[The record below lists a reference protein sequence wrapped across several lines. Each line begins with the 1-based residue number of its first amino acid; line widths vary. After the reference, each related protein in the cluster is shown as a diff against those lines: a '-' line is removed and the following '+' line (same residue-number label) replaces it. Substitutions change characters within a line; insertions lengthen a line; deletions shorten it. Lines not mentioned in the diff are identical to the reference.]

1 MIQNRFGT
9 IFGEGEDP
17 FVNNEEQG
25 MITNAYTVRTDMMR
39 MALHKRTDINKECD
53 YPETAQ
59 IKIID
64 YKEMYDRSAIGNRV
78 VSVLPAE
85 SWQVSPEIFEDDDP
99 DTETEFEK
107 AWADLG
113 RFLLEEESFFENEDE
128 KGNPIW
134 EYLHRADR
142 LSGIGHFGIILI
154 GIDDGKPLHEA
165 VDGFE
170 DPEVGDLKGP
180 MFVNNKVAS
189 DPKDDKKEGGKGTK
203 RNLLYLS
210 VFDESCITSMVY
222 EPNQSSPRYRKPKF
236 YNIDLGINDTTEYT
250 AAGRE
255 GRSIKVH
262 WSRCIHIVD
271 NMDSSEVFGVPRQRS
286 VWNHLLDLM
295 KVYGGGAEG
304 FWKNCVMRIFLET
317 HPQLGGDVTI
327 DEEGIKEKMW
337 DMDNGLQKHAAL
349 MGMSAK
355 TVAPTVVDPSP
366 HVNTQ
371 IEAICIKIPIPKR
384 VFMGSER
391 GELASGQ
398 DDGTWNDTV
407 RGRRNEYVIP
417 RIIAPFVNRLIK
429 MKVLPTPKS
438 LTANWPDPETM
449 KPLEKAQLA
458 LTRADTMAHYIAG
471 KVDMLIDP
479 MDFLTREM
487 GFSDDE
493 ADTILERAVE
503 RAEGVAEEQEAE
515 RVKLAGEQE
524 AANEKLAKAQPAPV
538 VAPGAP
544 SPDGKPGFPPKAKA
558 DGKPG
563 FPPKAKAAPKPA
575 AGVAKPP
582 KAAAKAPAP
591 KVKNEMNTESEQTLN
606 ALSLLHGGGHSKKAN
621 AKRAAAKG
629 GKMLD
634 KPSSAFKSLN
644 PDGKDTEQKF
654 MDKDGNYTPERVKLH
669 DEIVAK
675 IIATATPVDDPVSYI
690 MGGGPAAGKSSS
702 IRSGQVSPP
711 KNSVMIAGD
720 ELKAELPEYKE
731 MFAKKNMGAASMV
744 HEESSHLSKRIQK
757 EASLAGYNTLLD
769 GTGDSSVKKLREKT
783 DLMRAKGQKVVGVY
797 ATVSTETAV
806 KRNVARAKVEGRIV
820 PEAAVRASHAG
831 VSRTVPEAIKQGIY
845 DEFTLFDTN
854 GKSPRKVA
862 SAKGTNLT
870 VHEPKLWQD
879 FLDKGTE

>member
-1 MIQNRFGT
+1 MVQNRFGT

-17 FVNNEEQG
+17 FVNNEEQE
-25 MITNAYTVRTDMMR
+25 MITNAYTVRTDMLR
-39 MALHKRTDINKECD
+39 QALHKRKDINKECD
-53 YPETAQ
+53 YPETSQ

-64 YKEMYDRSAIGNRV
+64 YLEMYERSAIGNRV

-85 SWQVSPEIFEDDDP
+85 SWQISPEIFEDDDP
-99 DTETEFEK
+99 DTETEFEA

-113 RFLLEEESFFENEDE
+113 RYLLEEESFFANDE
-128 KGNPIW
+128 EHGNPIW

-154 GIDDGKPLHEA
+154 GIDDGKSLLEPVE
-165 VDGFE
+165 GFE
-170 DPEVGDLKGP
+170 DQEPGDLSPGP
-180 MFVNNKVAS
+180 MFVNNKDTNGDVK
-189 DPKDDKKEGGKGTK
+189 KDSGGKDKAKGAK
-203 RNLLYLS
+203 RSLLYLS

-250 AAGRE
+250 TAGRE

-262 WSRCIHIVD
+262 WSRCIHLAD

-429 MKVLPTPKS
+429 MGVLPKPKS
-438 LTANWPDPETM
+438 LTVNWPDPETM
-449 KPLEKAQLA
+449 KPIEQAQLA
-458 LTRADTMAHYIAG
+458 VHRVDAMSKYIAG

-487 GFSDDE
+487 GFTDDE
-493 ADTILERAVE
+493 AETILERAVE
-503 RAEGVAEEQEAE
+503 RAEGVAEEQEEE
-515 RVKLAGEQE
+515 RLKLAAEQE

-544 SPDGKPGFPPKAKA
+544 G
-558 DGKPG
+558 GKPG

-575 AGVAKPP
+575 PPGVAKPP
-582 KAAAKAPAP
+582 KPPAP
-591 KVKNEMNTESEQTLN
+591 VKNDMNAESDQTRN
-606 ALSLLHGGGHSKKAN
+606 ALALLHSGGHGKKAN
-621 AKRAAAKG
+621 AKRAAARG

-634 KPSSAFKSLN
+634 KPSSAFKPLN
-644 PDGKDTEQKF
+644 ADGKDTEQKF

-675 IIATATPVDDPVSYI
+675 ALATATPVDDPVAYI

-702 IRSGQVSPP
+702 IRSGQVNPP

-731 MFAKKNMGAASMV
+731 MFAKKDMKAASMV
-744 HEESSHLSKRIQK
+744 HEESSHLSKRIQE

-769 GTGDSSVKKLREKT
+769 GTGDSSVEKLQTKT
-783 DLMRAKGQKVVGVY
+783 DLMRAKGQKVIGVY
-797 ATVSTETAV
+797 ATVDTETAL

-820 PEAAVRASHAG
+820 PEAAVRAIHAG
-831 VSRTVPEAIKQGIY
+831 VSRTVPEAIKAGLY

-870 VHEPKLWQD
+870 VHEPKLWQN
-879 FLDKGTE
+879 FLDKGNE